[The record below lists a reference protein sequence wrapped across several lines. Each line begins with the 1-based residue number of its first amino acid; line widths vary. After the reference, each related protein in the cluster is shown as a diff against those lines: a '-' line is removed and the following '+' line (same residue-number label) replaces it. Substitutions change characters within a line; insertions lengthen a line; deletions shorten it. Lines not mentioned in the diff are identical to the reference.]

1 MKYVANGSGG
11 RFCDTTK
18 STEASFLNT
27 QIFTKLLLSPIFFL
41 PGDLFQRII
50 LHVFVAL
57 SPSYLVARGLGGTA
71 GMESVVEFG
80 LELC

>member
-1 MKYVANGSGG
+1 MKYLANGSGG
-11 RFCDTTK
+11 EFCDTTK
-18 STEASFLNT
+18 STEASLLNT
-27 QIFTKLLLSPIFFL
+27 QIFTNLFLSPIIFL
-41 PGDLFQRII
+41 PGDLFQKII
-50 LHVFVAL
+50 LRVFVAL